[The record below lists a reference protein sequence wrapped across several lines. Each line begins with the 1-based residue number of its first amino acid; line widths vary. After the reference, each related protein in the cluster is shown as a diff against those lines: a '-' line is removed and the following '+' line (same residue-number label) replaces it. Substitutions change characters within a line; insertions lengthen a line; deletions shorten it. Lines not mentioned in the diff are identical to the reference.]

1 MKNLK
6 QMVYASLLIISSM
19 QLFSQN
25 SMGALKGQILTSDK
39 EPLIGGTIKILQGG
53 VFIGGTITDEKG
65 MYTYKPLNAGGYD
78 LIISSAESQTK
89 KITNIQ
95 VSSERTTYV
104 DATVS
109 LNAFDAIEIVAYAK
123 PIIDQTFMDIKEITA
138 EDFLHMAV
146 DRGDIIGS
154 VVNISS
160 EANVDS
166 DGELHIRGGRGD
178 ATAYIVDG
186 IKSPNITGVSALA
199 VENIAIITGGIPAQ
213 YGDITSG
220 VIVVTT
226 KDYFSVLQS
235 NRMRSAYMAEK
246 RQRLKREKEMIEAE
260 QKRKME
266 IEEELKKEALEKKG

>member
-6 QMVYASLLIISSM
+6 QMVYASLLVISSI

-53 VFIGGTITDEKG
+53 VFIGGTTTDEKG